1 MSIPYLVDK
10 VKETVSDPNVLL
22 YQYTRSAVCISF
34 SYFSNSIIKE
44 MIFKGHQRLINGIA
58 NVYSKFL
65 EREIDP
71 LTNVLVTNGAYGSL
85 FNAISSFLNP
95 GDEMIIIEPFFDCYA
110 PMAVQAQAKCVYV
123 PLKPKNKDLAKN
135 TVTTTAD
142 WGLDDEELEAAF
154 TPKTKILLINT
165 PNNPLGKVYT
175 KEELEKIAKLC
186 IKYNCICI
194 SDEVYEHI
202 TYDNKHIR
210 IATLPGMWERTVT
223 IGSAGKTFSSTGAKV

>member
-1 MSIPYLVDK
+1 M
-10 VKETVSDPNVLL
+10 
-22 YQYTRSAVCISF
+22 
-34 SYFSNSIIKE
+34 
-44 MIFKGHQRLINGIA
+44 
-58 NVYSKFL
+58 
-65 EREIDP
+65 
-71 LTNVLVTNGAYGSL
+71 LVTNGAYGSL

-95 GDEMIIIEPFFDCYA
+95 GDEMIIVEPFFDCYA

-123 PLKPKNKDLAKN
+123 PLKPKKKDLGKDV
-135 TVTTTAD
+135 VTTSAD
-142 WGLDDEELEAAF
+142 WCLDDQELEAAF
-154 TPKTKILLINT
+154 TYKTKIILINT

-175 KEELEKIAKLC
+175 REELVQIAKLC
-186 IKYNCICI
+186 IKQNVICI